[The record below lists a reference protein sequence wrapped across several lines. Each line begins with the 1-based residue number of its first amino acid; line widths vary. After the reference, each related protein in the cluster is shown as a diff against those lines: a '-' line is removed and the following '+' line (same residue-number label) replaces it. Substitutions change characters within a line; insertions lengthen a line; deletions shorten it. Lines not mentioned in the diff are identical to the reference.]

1 MDVEEKLIY
10 EFAKQDNQ
18 KSFTEFFKIYYS
30 RLLRFAL
37 YMVRSELLAEEIVSD
52 VFVKVWKNRIR
63 LVEIENV
70 SSYLFRSVRNQSL
83 SCLKKRKVEFEPF
96 GDNIE
101 QSYINTA
108 HPENELIGKEL
119 FEKANTAINNLPPKC
134 KLIFKLCRDDGFNYE
149 EVAEILDVSKS
160 TVKNQMTIALK
171 KIRKELSSYF
181 SSPEDQK
188 YNFLMSILFTL

>member
-1 MDVEEKLIY
+1 MDVEQKLIY
-10 EFAKQDNQ
+10 EFAKHDNQ
-18 KSFTEFFKIYYS
+18 KSFTEFFNIYYS
-30 RLLRFAL
+30 RLHRFAINI
-37 YMVRSELLAEEIVSD
+37 VKSELLAEEIVLD

-63 LVEIENV
+63 IVEIENV

-101 QSYINTA
+101 LSYINTA
-108 HPENELIGKEL
+108 HPENELIDKEL
-119 FEKANTAINNLPPKC
+119 FEKANTAINKLPPKC
-134 KLIFKLCRDDGFNYE
+134 KLIFTLCRDDGFNYE
-149 EVAEILDVSKS
+149 EVADILEVSKS

-171 KIRKELSSYF
+171 KIRKELSTYF

-188 YNFLMSILFTL
+188 YNFLMSILIAL